1 MLQDTQ
7 IRLFC
12 KVRGCWLAEKWLE
25 LQNPLKIFG
34 YSPLDPTKKFSN
46 FLRAYW
52 PKLRFSRSWFATASL
67 HHCWHIRQGN
77 FDEQL

>member
-34 YSPLDPTKKFSN
+34 YPPLDPTKKISN
-46 FLRAYW
+46 F
-52 PKLRFSRSWFATASL
+52 FASL
-67 HHCWHIRQGN
+67 
-77 FDEQL
+77 LA